1 MYSIETLT
9 IIGNQNAAVPNT
21 FFRQKDRTRHL
32 AIFLPGLGYTSHMP
46 VMYYPFLALLS
57 RGADV
62 LRAEYNYVK
71 YPDFMALPQ
80 DERRRRAAADAS
92 VIYTTAMRQRQ
103 YDTVT
108 LVGKS
113 IGTVSMGHLITSIQN
128 LPKFQC
134 LWLTPVLKNEHLLS
148 QIKQVKHRALFVIGT
163 ADPYYDK
170 RNLDELLQAT
180 GGESITIE
188 AADHSLEID
197 GDAIKSLQA
206 LERVMMGIEKFLG

>member
-9 IIGNQNAAVPNT
+9 ITGRHYGDVPNT
-21 FFRQKDRTRHL
+21 FFRQKGATGHL

-46 VMYYPFLALLS
+46 VMYYPFLAFLS
-57 RGADV
+57 RGIDV

-71 YPDFMALPQ
+71 LEDFMALPQ
-80 DERRRRAAADAS
+80 DERRRQAAADATA
-92 VIYTTAMRQRQ
+92 IYATAIKQRR

-108 LVGKS
+108 FVGKS
-113 IGTVSMGHLITSIQN
+113 LGTVSMGHLITSVRS
-128 LPKFQC
+128 LPKLQC
-134 LWLTPVLKNEHLLS
+134 LWLTPVLKNELLLS

-170 RNLDELLQAT
+170 GSLADLLRVT
-180 GGESITIE
+180 GGEGIVIE
-188 AADHSLEID
+188 GADHSLEID

-206 LERVMMGIEKFLG
+206 LERIMMGIEKFLG